1 MGAGGDRKVTPG
13 VTGSSR
19 ARAPI
24 DPAVWYLGPLG
35 PWGRIVVTRLKYPQK
50 NTSIGLYRRNPTSF
64 IQDVRKDAL
73 GRAGEGNAEGSPTGF
88 QHPVRWKINRNQK
101 RHERRSSN
109 NIRQACRQGSL
120 SPTGPHG
127 TRRGSTRSLHSEAQT
142 SLSIPMPDSGII
154 LASSYIHHTTT
165 SPVRCGS

>member
-24 DPAVWYLGPLG
+24 DPAVWYLGPSG

-64 IQDVRKDAL
+64 IQDVREDAL

-88 QHPVRWKINRNQK
+88 QHPIRWKINRTSNGLLPYQ
-101 RHERRSSN
+101 RGSSEVKITHTMN
-109 NIRQACRQGSL
+109 RVPAATFVKLAGRAVYL
-120 SPTGPHG
+120 
-127 TRRGSTRSLHSEAQT
+127 RRGLTAFVGGAPAVCTAHHKLHFRRQCQIQA
-142 SLSIPMPDSGII
+142 
-154 LASSYIHHTTT
+154 
-165 SPVRCGS
+165 